1 MWSLPVAD
9 TRSAL
14 SSVTLRWDERF
25 AVDATLGTDFP
36 IAALSTS
43 QGAFAFGVTAQANLG
58 FQPNDDLR
66 FDLETFD
73 GTFGFPL
80 DARFGPWSA
89 RLELAHT
96 SAHFADG
103 VRTDGERPGPTEGY
117 SREWARLQVS
127 RDLGPARLYVGGRA
141 LLHDTRNAPP
151 MGVQVGGELAPAWP
165 IAPYIAADV
174 QMAAADGWAPAL
186 GAQMGIWAH
195 PSRGSRARLALAG
208 RCGPEDTG
216 KLTGNN
222 EAWVGVLF
230 GFDRTGRVSPPA
242 RTPVEAPPAP

>member
-1 MWSLPVAD
+1 MGD

-25 AVDATLGTDFP
+25 AVDATLGADFP
-36 IAALSTS
+36 ILALSTPR
-43 QGAFAFGVTAQANLG
+43 GAFGFGVTAQGNLG
-58 FQPNDDLR
+58 FQPNEDLR

-73 GTFGFPL
+73 GTFGFPV
-80 DARFGPWSA
+80 DARVGPWSA

-127 RDLGPARLYVGGRA
+127 GETGFARGYVGGGV

-151 MGVQVGGELAPAWP
+151 LGVQVGGE
-165 IAPYIAADV
+165 IAPNWPVAPYLAVDV
-174 QMAAADGWAPAL
+174 QMAAADAWAPAC
-186 GAQMGIWAH
+186 GAQVGVWAH
-195 PSRGSRARLALAG
+195 PNRGSRARIALSG
-208 RCGPEDTG
+208 RYGPEDTG
-216 KLTGNN
+216 KLSGEH
-222 EAWVGVLF
+222 EAWVGILF

-242 RTPVEAPPAP
+242 RTPAPVPTSP